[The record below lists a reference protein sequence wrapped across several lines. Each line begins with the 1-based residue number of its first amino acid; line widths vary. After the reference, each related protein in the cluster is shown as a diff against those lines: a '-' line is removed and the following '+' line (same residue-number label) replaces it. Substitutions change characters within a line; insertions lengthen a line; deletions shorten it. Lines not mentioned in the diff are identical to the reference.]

1 MKNGGVCV
9 ISGASKGIG
18 EACAKEFAARGWK
31 VYGLS
36 RSGACPE
43 GANGLCC
50 DVTDEK
56 AVEAALKEIRSREE
70 NGIDLVIA
78 NAGSGISG
86 AAEFTKSEDAHYQFE
101 VNFFGVFYL
110 IKHAIPYLRETKGR
124 ALAVS
129 SAAAVFSIP
138 FQSFYSASKSAVS
151 TFVCAVA
158 NEVKPFGIS
167 AGYLL
172 LGDVKTGFT
181 AARRKSSAGDG
192 GVYAGAI
199 ERSVAKMERDEQN
212 GMPPEKVAKSVRR
225 VAEKR
230 RLPLKTTVGASYKL
244 LIFLSRI
251 LPLSW
256 QNAIIRKLY
265 T

>member
-1 MKNGGVCV
+1 MENGKVCV

-18 EACAKEFAARGWK
+18 EACAREFAARGWR

-36 RSGACPE
+36 RSGICPD
-43 GANGLCC
+43 GASGLRC

-56 AVEAALKEIRSREE
+56 QVANALADIRGRE
-70 NGIDLVIA
+70 GRIDLIIA

-86 AAEFTKSEDAHYQFE
+86 AAEFTESGDAHYQFE

-110 IKHAIPYLRETKGR
+110 VRHALPYLRETGGR

-151 TFVCAVA
+151 SFMCAVA

-181 AARRKSSAGDG
+181 AARRKSADGDEDVYG
-192 GVYAGAI
+192 GMIG
-199 ERSVAKMERDEQN
+199 RSVAKMERDEQN
-212 GMPPEKVAKSVRR
+212 GMSPDRVAKCVRR

-230 RLPLKTTVGASYKL
+230 RMPLKTTVGASYKL
-244 LIFLSRI
+244 LMLLSRL

-256 QNAIIRKLY
+256 QNYIIRKLY